1 LEPSVMATLPPPTP
15 AFPMWPQATVPTF
28 PGSTMTHKPAA
39 QPATPAPAATPAA
52 TPAARPAA
60 RPAAS
65 RPPASTPSNSN
76 AREPI
81 DG

>member
-1 LEPSVMATLPPPTP
+1 DKGVEPSVMATLPPPTP
-15 AFPMWPQATVPTF
+15 AFPMWPQAVVPVF
-28 PGSTMTHKPAA
+28 PGSTLTHKPAA
-39 QPATPAPAATPAA
+39 QSTTPAA
-52 TPAARPAA
+52 TPATPARPAS

-65 RPPASTPSNSN
+65 QPPASRPST